1 MKCKV
6 CGCEVGPTQTHC
18 PMCGAR
24 VSADDEV
31 IRATRELSWNTKD
44 FPKPKEMEDI
54 NMSWPEFNTRTNT
67 VSLSEAEISAALE
80 KNRPVT
86 VMSEDAS
93 EGYVSI
99 PDRKEEKPAAKPAP
113 VKEEPKAEE
122 PTRPY
127 WYTQKFTAT
136 GVMQTGPAWPM
147 APGDTKPSYPATAKI
162 ESMTLSE
169 PMPITPVQTDPAS
182 MEFTLR
188 DIIPEREPRQ
198 QDTQPKFYTFQRKN
212 DEFQKL
218 LDREYDR
225 IHAMHGED
233 FDPLRD
239 TLHPFQ
245 PSEPTVHAQELTEFE
260 KLLMEDVPAQTEETP
275 AQKFFS
281 QSPELPKVEETVDP
295 EPPAEVELPAGDP
308 TKYDIEAIENTI
320 KELESQEVIAE
331 NNRSLR
337 KKRLAA
343 MAAAREAY
351 FRSLDE
357 VAGGKDPDVAAR
369 EVAEAVAAAKKNAE
383 TPVSDATFIDLDAPE
398 PSEPTREIPV
408 GGILEALAGTG
419 TVRSAAMA
427 VKEAPMITADPAST
441 RVFRRISEDAEERA
455 RLYEQ
460 PEAPA
465 AEAAEAPAA
474 QEPFEEPLPEKTID
488 DLLAE
493 LRSEAAKAAE
503 SIPEEKSAEEAPEPE
518 AASEEQPAEDAA
530 QVIEEIPQ
538 RPHVAGAADAEL
550 LATKYDLEEELAG
563 LEEPQAEE
571 QPAEEQPEAQELP
584 AEEQPAE
591 VELPAE
597 EQPEAAELPAE
608 EQSEEEEP
616 QEEKPLEVTQ
626 QFDPALTESKAS
638 GAEDDDDE
646 EDDDDDDDDDDEE
659 VVSKHI
665 FLKIVI
671 AILIVCA
678 VFELAVFGFS
688 KLAPDAGATQAL
700 VQIEEA
706 IRAALASAF
715 EAVKGLFGGR

>member
-1 MKCKV
+1 MLQFINVSKRYSDS
-6 CGCEVGPTQTHC
+6 GEVLLGFGRQP
-18 PMCGAR
+18 
-24 VSADDEV
+24 
-31 IRATRELSWNTKD
+31 
-44 FPKPKEMEDI
+44 
-54 NMSWPEFNTRTNT
+54 
-67 VSLSEAEISAALE
+67 
-80 KNRPVT
+80 
-86 VMSEDAS
+86 MSELTDWDAILS
-93 EGYVSI
+93 TLVS
-99 PDRKEEKPAAKPAP
+99 P
-113 VKEEPKAEE
+113 
-122 PTRPY
+122 
-127 WYTQKFTAT
+127 
-136 GVMQTGPAWPM
+136 
-147 APGDTKPSYPATAKI
+147 
-162 ESMTLSE
+162 
-169 PMPITPVQTDPAS
+169 
-182 MEFTLR
+182 
-188 DIIPEREPRQ
+188 
-198 QDTQPKFYTFQRKN
+198 
-212 DEFQKL
+212 
-218 LDREYDR
+218 
-225 IHAMHGED
+225 
-233 FDPLRD
+233 
-239 TLHPFQ
+239 
-245 PSEPTVHAQELTEFE
+245 
-260 KLLMEDVPAQTEETP
+260 
-275 AQKFFS
+275 
-281 QSPELPKVEETVDP
+281 
-295 EPPAEVELPAGDP
+295 
-308 TKYDIEAIENTI
+308 
-320 KELESQEVIAE
+320 
-331 NNRSLR
+331 
-337 KKRLAA
+337 
-343 MAAAREAY
+343 
-351 FRSLDE
+351 
-357 VAGGKDPDVAAR
+357 
-369 EVAEAVAAAKKNAE
+369 E

-474 QEPFEEPLPEKTID
+474 QEPSEEPLPEKSID

-530 QVIEEIPQ
+530 QVIEELPQ

-571 QPAEEQPEAQELP
+571 QPAAQELP
-584 AEEQPAE
+584 AEEQPEAQ
-591 VELPAE
+591 ELPAE

-608 EQSEEEEP
+608 EQPEAAELP
-616 QEEKPLEVTQ
+616 AEEKPLEVTQ

-646 EDDDDDDDDDDEE
+646 DEDDDDDDEE